1 MTAQEK
7 DLQIQEKK
15 EVQIKSEPT
24 VPGKM
29 YLPTTDIVET
39 EKELLIYMDMPG
51 VSRDKLRIRLEKDV
65 IGVNGEIDS
74 SPYANLEPLYTEYN
88 IGHFSRNFE
97 LSNEIDQ
104 TAIRAEM
111 NDGVLVLT
119 LPKIPEKQPKMIKVN

>member
-1 MTAQEK
+1 MTTDNK
-7 DLQIQEKK
+7 DLQVQEKK
-15 EVQIKSEPT
+15 EVLTRSEPT

-51 VSRDKLRIRLEKDV
+51 VTREKLNIKLEKNV

-74 SPYANLEPLYTEYN
+74 SPYSNLDPLYTEYN
-88 IGHFSRNFE
+88 IGHYWRNFQ

-104 TAIRAEM
+104 NGIKATM
-111 NDGVLVLT
+111 SDGVLLLT
-119 LPKIPEKQPKMIKVN
+119 LPKVPEKQPKMIAVN

>member
-88 IGHFSRNFE
+88 IGHYSRNFQ

-104 TAIRAEM
+104 NGIKAVM
-111 NDGVLVLT
+111 NDGVLCLT
-119 LPKIPEKQPKMIKVN
+119 LPKVPEKQPKMITVN